1 LAVAEDWAVIVAG
14 SNGYDN
20 YRHQA
25 DACHAY
31 QIVHKFG
38 IPDSRVIMM
47 YYNDIAHSTSN
58 PYKGKIF
65 NKPTAKG
72 TPGVDVFAGC
82 PQHYTGKNVTVE
94 KFIAVLTGDETVAK
108 GLPVLK
114 STANDRVFVNFVD
127 HGATGIIA
135 FPVGEMTAK
144 QLKTT
149 LTTMH
154 TKKMYSKL
162 VFYLEACESGSMFA
176 GQLDPT
182 LGIYATTAANA
193 VESSWGTYCPPDDKV
208 DGKELNSC
216 LGDLYSINWMENCD
230 QVGKDE
236 TLEDQFTL
244 VKKLTN
250 LSHVMQYGDQTYTSD
265 KIGDFLG
272 DTTKKV
278 VPLVPKNP
286 EDVPTSSV
294 RSRDIPL
301 HLAYY
306 RYLRA
311 DSADME
317 VRMALAKELQQ
328 QLADQMHVDELFMTL
343 SQKLTDTKADAVS
356 LYTAPGAVQPD
367 CSCCEKT
374 RAAYRKH
381 CGDFTDYSM
390 QYIRVLSNA
399 CTLASEHEIVS
410 LLKDLCA

>member
-1 LAVAEDWAVIVAG
+1 
-14 SNGYDN
+14 
-20 YRHQA
+20 
-25 DACHAY
+25 
-31 QIVHKFG
+31 
-38 IPDSRVIMM
+38 MM
-47 YYNDIAHSTSN
+47 YYNDIAHNTEN

-72 TPGVDVFAGC
+72 TPGVDVFEGC

-94 KFIAVLTGDETVAK
+94 KFIAVLTGDEAAAK

-135 FPVGEMTAK
+135 FPSGEMTAK
-144 QLKTT
+144 QLKTS

-176 GQLDPT
+176 GQLDPSM
-182 LGIYATTAANA
+182 GIYATTAANA

-208 DGKELNSC
+208 DGKELQSC

-236 TLEDQFTL
+236 TLEEQFTI

-250 LSHVMQYGDQTYTSD
+250 LSHVMQYGDQSYTSD

-272 DTTKKV
+272 DKTKNVPATTEHS
-278 VPLVPKNP
+278 PASS
-286 EDVPTSSV
+286 SSV

-311 DSADME
+311 EPSDFEA
-317 VRMALAKELQQ
+317 RTQLAKELQT
-328 QLADQMHVDELFMTL
+328 QLTEQMRVDQLFMTL
-343 SQKLTDTKADAVS
+343 SEKLTSNKDDAVS
-356 LYTAPGAVQPD
+356 LYSAPGVVNAE
-367 CSCCEKT
+367 CTCCENV
-374 RAAYRKH
+374 RAAYRKY

-390 QYIRVLSNA
+390 QYIRVLTNA
-399 CTLASEHEIVS
+399 CSMAPEKGVVS
-410 LLKDLCA
+410 LLKDLCM